1 MPMSET
7 DSATAVMQGD
17 PTPALGSPI
26 VALSGA
32 QAAAHADEEYP
43 APAAPIV
50 AAEDAIQAVT
60 TTQRRSVMRTV
71 QALLGRHLQ
80 RTGQTAR
87 AFAET
92 SGVSYPTVLAA
103 VNKGSLPRKPLH
115 REALRFALDV
125 PVAAW
130 AAAVAA
136 SGRDAIDL
144 GGEAPT
150 LQQLILRAI
159 LVRGQTEQTF
169 AEATG
174 VPYPTI
180 LGVTRKGA
188 IPRADSLATMTS
200 ALSLDATDV
209 RAAIERSWAVRREG
223 TPPVPSPE
231 SQNLAQL
238 VANTARRNGQ
248 SLAAFARVH
257 ELPYLAVT
265 KLVRNGVPPD
275 ETDVLDRMAQALGLD
290 DDDFQ
295 ACLDRSR
302 QDPLPADS
310 NGASDDVVATPL
322 QAALRA
328 VIQRKSLTMK
338 AFAELSELSVL
349 TATRL
354 VKHGALPSRSTTH
367 AKLARL
373 LDLSEAEYS
382 ELLLRSRAESQTDA
396 IGDDDFQHQE
406 TEEIPSQDGVEAAL
420 ESRSAEDREL
430 LILINRLDDRR
441 RLALKAFLRTLV

>member
-1 MPMSET
+1 MTMSEP

-17 PTPALGSPI
+17 LTPDLGDPI
-26 VALSGA
+26 VPMASALA
-32 QAAAHADEEYP
+32 QMDEEYP
-43 APAAPIV
+43 ALAAPM
-50 AAEDAIQAVT
+50 AATEEAIQPVI
-60 TTQRRSVMRTV
+60 TTQRRTIWQTV

-80 RTGQTAR
+80 RTGLTAR
-87 AFAET
+87 AFAEGC
-92 SGVSYPTVLAA
+92 GVSYPSVLAA

-115 REALRFALDV
+115 REALRVSLDV
-125 PVAAW
+125 PAATW

-136 SGRDAIDL
+136 SGRNAIEL

-159 LVRGQTEQTF
+159 LQGGQTEQTF

-188 IPRADSLATMTS
+188 IPRADSLATMTD

-209 RAAIERSWAVRREG
+209 SAAVERSWAARREG
-223 TPPVPSPE
+223 TLPVPSPE
-231 SQNLAQL
+231 PQNLAQL
-238 VANTARRNGQ
+238 VANMARRNGQ

-265 KLVRNGVPPD
+265 KLVRNGVPP
-275 ETDVLDRMAQALGLD
+275 EEVEVLNRMAQALGLD

-295 ACLDRSR
+295 ACLERSR
-302 QDPLPADS
+302 QQPLPADS
-310 NGASDDVVATPL
+310 NGSSEDAVATPL

-354 VKHGALPSRSTTH
+354 VKHGAMPSRSATH

-373 LDLSEAEYS
+373 LDLSDAEYS
-382 ELLLRSRAESQTDA
+382 ELLLRSRVESQTDE
-396 IGDDDFQHQE
+396 IGDNDFQHQE
-406 TEEIPSQDGVEAAL
+406 TEEIPSQYGVEAAL
-420 ESRSAEDREL
+420 ESRSTEDREL

-441 RLALKAFLRTLV
+441 RLALKAFLKTLV